1 MRAAAV
7 EAPLPAPS
15 PRSAAVP
22 VSLRAYP
29 YPYKAALAIC
39 SDSVWAL
46 LAARAREWFARKPAR
61 LDKLGATGGVMM
73 VGLGA
78 VMIARE

>member
-1 MRAAAV
+1 M
-7 EAPLPAPS
+7 
-15 PRSAAVP
+15 
-22 VSLRAYP
+22 
-29 YPYKAALAIC
+29 AIC

-46 LAARAREWFARKPAR
+46 AACKARDWFARKPQR

-78 VMIARE
+78 TMLTQE